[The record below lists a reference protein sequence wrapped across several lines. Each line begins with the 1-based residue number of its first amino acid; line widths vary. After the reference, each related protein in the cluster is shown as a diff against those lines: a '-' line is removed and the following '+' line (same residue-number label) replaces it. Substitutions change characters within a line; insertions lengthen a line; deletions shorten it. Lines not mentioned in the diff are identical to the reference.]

1 MVAKMGMISAK
12 DAADAWGLTKR
23 RVLVL
28 CKEGRIP
35 GAQMINNSM
44 WLIPDDAE
52 KPEDGRTLRYKK
64 ENDLLTDITPLKQ
77 SVKAEGHT
85 PQYKMHKYFARRPY
99 NVFKHIIKHYSSK
112 GDIVLDLFCG
122 GGVTVFEAAAL
133 ERNVVGVDLN
143 PLAAFISRMQMFN
156 GEISELKDSYR
167 RFLLTENKKYS
178 DWYKVVF
185 SDDEGT
191 AIWFEW
197 AYIVKCPS
205 CGARITLTEKNKKSN
220 GVYFC
225 SNPNCKAHI
234 NGVKRVD
241 CHPDG
246 SIPLRVKY
254 LSSKTNMTFVRE
266 IGIENMP
273 IFQNIDF
280 EKVVSD
286 LKYKVNFEIPNN
298 WDRQYEDKLQ
308 EKGIITY
315 SDFFTARNYTLN
327 CLIFNDIMELR
338 GTTGSLMNEYL
349 YFLFSSSLRYTNKMT
364 RVTDN
369 WEHGNPTAM
378 DKHAFWLPNQYVET
392 NILDVLNQRSKAIIK
407 GCTYSS
413 ATLPNGLQEVSNFD
427 DIKLRNSY
435 MVLNRSSSN
444 LPIPDTSV
452 DVIITDP
459 PYGSNVQY
467 SELSTIW
474 NAWLAI
480 YKGLDNYIYKDEEAV
495 VNRKKNFDGSK
506 TVDDYE
512 DMLFQVYSE
521 GARVL
526 KDNGYLVFTFNN
538 KNIKV
543 WIAMLKAVA
552 RAGFYLPDDGIL
564 FQDYIES
571 YKNTAHLRFSGN
583 IQGDFI
589 YSFKKGIT
597 DITVDGNRGFAQI
610 IDDAI
615 NNTITKLY
623 KKHKT
628 YSTPDLYQK
637 ILTTMTKELMAYI
650 LWCNNNNEPMEDISS
665 FSNDYLENRL
675 KQTLVCE
682 DGIWRK
688 F

>member
-1 MVAKMGMISAK
+1 MGMISAK

-474 NAWLAI
+474 NAWFAI

>member
-1 MVAKMGMISAK
+1 MGMISAK
-12 DAADAWGLTKR
+12 EAADAWGLTKR

-35 GAQMINNSM
+35 GAQIVNNSM

-52 KPEDGRTLRYKK
+52 KPEDGRAFRYKK
-64 ENDLLTDITPLKQ
+64 ERSDELSITPLKR

-85 PQYKMHKYFARRPY
+85 AQYKMHKYFARRPY
-99 NVFKHIIKHYSSK
+99 NVFKHIIKHYTSK
-112 GDIVLDLFCG
+112 GDVVLDPFCG
-122 GGVTVFEAAAL
+122 GGVTVFESAAL

-156 GEISELKDSYR
+156 GEISELKDFYR
-167 RFLLTENKKYS
+167 RFLVTETKKYNE
-178 DWYKVVF
+178 WYTVKF
-185 SDDEGT
+185 PDDEGT

-197 AYIVKCPS
+197 AYVVKCPD
-205 CGARITLTEKNKKSN
+205 CGSSIELLEENKKSN
-220 GVYFC
+220 GIYFC
-225 SNPNCKAHI
+225 PNPNCKGHT
-234 NGVKRVD
+234 NGQKRVD
-241 CHPDG
+241 CSPAG
-246 SIPLRVKY
+246 SIPIRVKY
-254 LSSKTNMTFVRE
+254 QSSKTKATIVRDLSF
-266 IGIENMP
+266 ENMP
-273 IFQNIDF
+273 IFKKIDF
-280 EKVVSD
+280 KKIISN
-286 LKYKVNFEIPNN
+286 LKYKVDFKVPDD

-308 EKGIITY
+308 EKGIENY
-315 SDFFTARNYTLN
+315 HDFFTERNYALN
-327 CLIFNDIMELR
+327 LLIFNDIMELR

-369 WEHGNPTAM
+369 WENGNPTAM

-392 NILDVLNQRSKAIIK
+392 NILDVLSQRSKTIIK
-407 GCTYSS
+407 GCTYSAS
-413 ATLPNGLQEVSNFD
+413 TLPKDLKEVSSFE
-427 DIKLRNSY
+427 DIKLHNSF
-435 MVLNRSSSN
+435 MVLNQSSSE
-444 LPIPDTSV
+444 LPIPDNSV

-467 SELSTIW
+467 AELSTIW
-474 NAWLAI
+474 NAWFAV
-480 YKGLDNYIYKDEEAV
+480 YAGLDSYIYKDQEAV
-495 VNRKKNFDGSK
+495 MNRKKNFTGSK
-506 TVDDYE
+506 DVDDYE
-512 DMLFQVYSE
+512 ELLYDVYAE

-543 WIAMLKAVA
+543 WVAMLKAVA

-564 FQDYIES
+564 FQDYIDS

-589 YSFKKGIT
+589 YSFRKGRMEINH
-597 DITVDGNRGFAQI
+597 DENRVFSDI

-615 NNTITKLY
+615 DATVTSLFRR
-623 KKHKT
+623 KKN
-628 YSTPDLYQK
+628 YDTPELYQK
-637 ILTTMTKELMAYI
+637 ILTTMTKDLMAYI
-650 LWCNNNNEPMEDISS
+650 LWCNNNGIEMEDISS

-675 KQTLVCE
+675 KRTLICE

-688 F
+688 A

>member
-474 NAWLAI
+474 NAWFAI

>member
-1 MVAKMGMISAK
+1 MGMISAK

-474 NAWLAI
+474 NAWFAI
-480 YKGLDNYIYKDEEAV
+480 YKGLDNYIYKDGEAV